1 MNAKQWNATM
11 FSALAALVIIAVP
24 FLAVASDIDFGGFLD
39 IDAGGFTDIDFGGF
53 SDIDAGGFTDIDFGG
68 QSDIDFGGAAVGAGV
83 ETGIPGFDPFDDD
96 FGPFDNI
103 PGNPSGDDIVI
114 PQPHPEEPPVIPPPV
129 VPPVEPTPQPSP
141 SPESKDYLR
150 IFIHNIFMNNPFDE
164 QPGDQVALRITFE
177 NTGTKKLENTK
188 VIVGIPDLAV
198 KASFGP
204 LDLGKGEKATATAYL
219 ELPEDTMPGVYP
231 VRIQIY
237 NENSQRIVHREIEV
251 VDYS

>member
-1 MNAKQWNATM
+1 MKARTWNIGM
-11 FSALAALVIIAVP
+11 LAAFVIIAAISG
-24 FLAVASDIDFGGFLD
+24 FFAVADDFSLGDFDDFSSGDFDDFSFGDFDDFSFGDIDDLHPGDFDDQQQEG
-39 IDAGGFTDIDFGGF
+39 ATD
-53 SDIDAGGFTDIDFGG
+53 
-68 QSDIDFGGAAVGAGV
+68 QGAA
-83 ETGIPGFDPFDDD
+83 EDTGGFDPFDDD
-96 FGPFDNI
+96 FGPLDNI
-103 PGNPSGDDIVI
+103 PGNPAGTDFPPV
-114 PQPHPEEPPVIPPPV
+114 PEEMPVIPPVIPPV
-129 VPPVEPTPQPSP
+129 TPTPSP

-237 NENSQRIVHREIEV
+237 NENTQRIVHREIEV
-251 VDYS
+251 IDYS

>member
-1 MNAKQWNATM
+1 MNARQWNTAM

-24 FLAVASDIDFGGFLD
+24 LFAIASDIDFGGFTD
-39 IDAGGFTDIDFGGF
+39 IDAGGFSDVDFGGFTDIDTGGF
-53 SDIDAGGFTDIDFGG
+53 SDIDFGG
-68 QSDIDFGGAAVGAGV
+68 HSDIDLGGAGI
-83 ETGIPGFDPFDDD
+83 ETGIPGFDPLDDD
-96 FGPFDNI
+96 LGPFDNI

-129 VPPVEPTPQPSP
+129 VPPVNPTPPSP

-150 IFIHNIFMNNPFDE
+150 IFIHQIFLHDPFSE
-164 QPGDQVALRITFE
+164 QPGNTVPLRVTFE

-188 VIVGIPDLAV
+188 VIVGIPDLAI

-204 LDLGKGEKATATAYL
+204 LDLGKGERATATAYL

-237 NENSQRIVHREIEV
+237 NENAQRIVHREIEV